1 MAVKVVYDATRGLV
15 QENDTTGAGG
25 FEIKDAF
32 ISQGSEG
39 TQQAPIEAAAAAA
52 NQDILARGVS
62 LVKAVAAG
70 GLDEVELQNGTAVGQ
85 QKIIVSHSTSNTDL
99 VVKDESGN
107 TVIASGVISAGDVA
121 LCIWTGTA
129 WKLAANS

>member
-52 NQDILARGVS
+52 NQNILARGVS

-85 QKIIVSHSTSNTDL
+85 QKIIISHSTSNADL
-99 VVKDESGN
+99 VVKDESGS
-107 TVIASGVISAGDVA
+107 TVITAGTISAGDVA